1 MAGTH
6 RLEHA
11 LTEVRQQVVRGRSL
25 HEAMGHHSL
34 FDPQLIAMLAVAEE
48 VKQLD
53 VMYLRSSER
62 YAAEVQH
69 STAMLSSVLEPATI
83 LVIAVLVGT
92 VLVAMYLP
100 MFKLSTAF

>member
-1 MAGTH
+1 M
-6 RLEHA
+6 
-11 LTEVRQQVVRGRSL
+11 V
-25 HEAMGHHSL
+25 AMIG
-34 FDPQLIAMLAVAEE
+34 VAEE

-53 VMYLRSSER
+53 RMFARLATTYTED
-62 YAAEVQH
+62 VQH
-69 STAMLSSVLEPATI
+69 RTTLLGSVLEPATI